1 MSGCSRADRSG
12 SIGRDGRNR
21 RARRCHASDGRLRG
35 QPRQTRRAWPCD
47 RRRHQRHHHGHP
59 PSRTVAGTLSDLFG
73 WRSVYL
79 VSAGATLVVDE
90 LLFRSLPRQNQPR
103 ARVSYARLIL
113 SVFTLFAEEP
123 MLRIR
128 AMLALFIFFAITVLL
143 TPLVLLLDTHS

>member
-1 MSGCSRADRSG
+1 MAAIGGLAVVTQVMVAYAASLAKPGERGRGVGVVTSGIITGILLA
-12 SIGRDGRNR
+12 
-21 RARRCHASDGRLRG
+21 
-35 QPRQTRRAWPCD
+35 
-47 RRRHQRHHHGHP
+47 
-59 PSRTVAGTLSDLFG
+59 RTVAGTLSDLFG

-79 VSAGATLVVDE
+79 VSAGATLVVAA
-90 LLFRSLPRQNQPR
+90 LLFRSLPRQSQPR

-128 AMLALFIFFAITVLL
+128 AMLALFIFFAITALL